1 MRITGRAKF
10 TDNPQ
15 VENFLDL
22 LCGASPR
29 NVVKVL
35 HKEGY
40 VSPRNEQEL
49 NFRLG
54 QFVNEEG
61 EEAIAKLLD
70 MHPHKQ
76 MILERA
82 EENGEIQIIYNTPR
96 NKGKQKYSFSN
107 FDGEGEEVKTT
118 DSSGNT
124 IITKELIKAN
134 TTTNMLLS
142 IGILVL
148 IVIFIN
154 KNI

>member
-1 MRITGRAKF
+1 MTRKMKYAE
-10 TDNPQ
+10 NPQ

-22 LCGASPR
+22 LCNASPR

-35 HKEGY
+35 HNEGY
-40 VSPRNEQEL
+40 VSPRNEEEL
-49 NFRLG
+49 TFRLA
-54 QFVNEEG
+54 QFVNSDK
-61 EEAIAKLLD
+61 EEAISKLLD
-70 MHPHKQ
+70 VHPHKA

-118 DSSGNT
+118 DNSGNT